1 MTELQKKFGPGLAK
15 AIKRNGHNITVDEI
29 FQAIESKKL
38 VLYNSPNS
46 CLVAAYEDGP
56 DGLEGY
62 GLYVTGTL
70 RELVAEVIP
79 QAERDARQRGA
90 CRIYQYGFKG
100 YQRVLNKL
108 GFRCKSVLMQK
119 ELVDV

>member
-1 MTELQKKFGPGLAK
+1 LKQEFRDGIAK
-15 AIKRNGHNITVDEI
+15 AIKRNGHDTTVDAVVA
-29 FQAIESKKL
+29 AIEAGKL
-38 VLYNSPNS
+38 VLYSSANS

-62 GLYVTGTL
+62 GIYVAGSL

-90 CRIYQYGFKG
+90 VRIYQNGFKG

-119 ELVDV
+119 ELVDVYP

>member
-1 MTELQKKFGPGLAK
+1 LKQEFRDGIAK
-15 AIKRNGHNITVDEI
+15 AIKRNGHDTTVDAVVA
-29 FQAIESKKL
+29 AIEAGKL
-38 VLYNSPNS
+38 VLYSSANS

-62 GLYVTGTL
+62 GIYVAGTL

-79 QAERDARQRGA
+79 QAELDARKRGA
-90 CRIYQYGFKG
+90 VRIYQNGFKG
-100 YQRVLNKL
+100 YQRVLNKA
-108 GFRCKSVLMQK
+108 GFRLKTVLMQK

>member
-1 MTELQKKFGPGLAK
+1 LKQEFRDGIAK
-15 AIKRNGHNITVDEI
+15 AIKRNGHDTTVDAVVA
-29 FQAIESKKL
+29 AIEAGKL
-38 VLYNSPNS
+38 VLYSSENS

-62 GLYVTGTL
+62 GIYVAGTL

-79 QAERDARQRGA
+79 QAELDARKRGA
-90 CRIYQYGFKG
+90 VRIYQNGFKG

-108 GFRCKSVLMQK
+108 GFRLKTVLMEK

>member
-1 MTELQKKFGPGLAK
+1 MKQEFRDGIAK
-15 AIKRNGHNITVDEI
+15 AIKRNGHDTTVDAVVA
-29 FQAIESKKL
+29 AIEAGKL
-38 VLYNSPNS
+38 VLYSSANS

-62 GLYVTGTL
+62 GIYVAGSL

-90 CRIYQYGFKG
+90 VRIYQNGFKG

-119 ELVDV
+119 ELVDVYP

>member
-1 MTELQKKFGPGLAK
+1 MKQEFREGIAK
-15 AIKRNGHNITVDEI
+15 AIKRNGYETTVDEVLKG
-29 FQAIESKKL
+29 IETGKL
-38 VLYNSPNS
+38 VLYSSANS
-46 CLVAAYEDGP
+46 CLVAEYEDGP

-62 GLYVTGTL
+62 GIYVAGTL

-79 QAERDARQRGA
+79 QAERDARKRGA
-90 CRIYQYGFKG
+90 RRIYQYGFKG